1 MAGAAFRIP
10 FNRPSLL
17 GRELEYIRDAVE
29 QGQIS
34 GDGPYT
40 RKCHALLEQ
49 LLGAHR
55 CLLTTSATHAL
66 DLAALLLDLQPGDEV
81 ILPSFTFVSTANAVV
96 LRGARPV
103 FGDVREDTLNL
114 DERLLP
120 GLITARTRAIFPV
133 HYAGVPCEM
142 DAILELA
149 RAKGLRVVED
159 AAQALGT
166 RYRGRPAGTL
176 GDLGCISFHE
186 TKNVSAGEGGALV
199 INDPALVE
207 RAEILREKGT
217 NRSQFFRGQVDKYTW
232 VDVGSSF
239 LPSDILAAF
248 LYAQLQA
255 LDEVA
260 TRRRAIHER
269 YAAGL
274 EDLERRGALR
284 LPHLPAH
291 VESSYHLFYV
301 LCEDLP
307 TRDRLTALLKERGIQ
322 AVFHY
327 VPLHDSPMARRV
339 GVAPASLPV
348 TEALSLRLLRLP
360 FYNTLT
366 PAEQDEVIRAVR
378 DFYGA
383 PDAGAGA

>member
-1 MAGAAFRIP
+1 MAAAPYRIP

-17 GRELEYIRDAVE
+17 GRELDYIRDAIE
-29 QGQIS
+29 RGQIS
-34 GDGPYT
+34 GDGFYT
-40 RKCHALLEQ
+40 KKCHALLEQ
-49 LLGAHR
+49 RLGARR

-66 DLAALLLDLQPGDEV
+66 DLAGMLLDLQPGDEV
-81 ILPSFTFVSTANAVV
+81 ILPSFTFVSTANAIV

-103 FGDVREDTLNL
+103 FADVREDTLNL
-114 DERLLP
+114 DEALLP
-120 GLITARTRAIFPV
+120 GLVTPQTRAIFPV

-142 DAILELA
+142 DPILELA

-166 RYRGRPAGTL
+166 RYHGRPAGTL

-186 TKNVSAGEGGALV
+186 TKNVCCGEGGALV
-199 INDPALVE
+199 VNDAALAE
-207 RAEILREKGT
+207 RAEIMREKGT

-248 LYAQLQA
+248 LYAQLEA

-274 EDLERRGALR
+274 ADLERRGAVR
-284 LPHLPAH
+284 LPRLPAR
-291 VESSYHLFYV
+291 VESSYHLFYL
-301 LCEDLP
+301 LCADLA
-307 TRDRLTALLKERGIQ
+307 TRDRLTAFLKERGIQ

-339 GVAPASLPV
+339 GLTPGSLPV
-348 TEALSLRLLRLP
+348 TEHLSARLLRLP
-360 FYNTLT
+360 FFNSL
-366 PAEQDEVIRAVR
+366 AAADQDDVIRAVH
-378 DFYGA
+378 DFYG
-383 PDAGAGA
+383 GAGA

>member
-1 MAGAAFRIP
+1 MLGAPYRIP

-17 GRELEYIRDAVE
+17 GRELDYIRDAIAL
-29 QGQIS
+29 GQIS
-34 GDGPYT
+34 GDGIYT
-40 RKCHALLEQ
+40 KRCHALLEEA
-49 LLGAHR
+49 LGARR

-66 DLAALLLDLQPGDEV
+66 DLAALLLDLGPGDEV
-81 ILPSFTFVSTANAVV
+81 IMPSFTFVSTANAVV

-103 FGDVREDTLNL
+103 FADIREDTLNL
-114 DERLLP
+114 DETLLA
-120 GLITARTRAIFPV
+120 GMIGNHTRAIFPV

-142 DAILELA
+142 DQILDVA

-159 AAQALGT
+159 AAQALGS

-186 TKNVSAGEGGALV
+186 TKNVSCGEGGALV
-199 INDPALVE
+199 VNDPALVE
-207 RAEILREKGT
+207 RAEIMREKGT

-232 VDVGSSF
+232 VDAGSSF

-255 LDEVA
+255 MGEVA
-260 TRRRAIHER
+260 VRRRAIHER

-274 EDLERRGALR
+274 ADLERRGAVR
-284 LPHLPAH
+284 LPRIPAH
-291 VESSYHLFYV
+291 VESSYHLFHV

-307 TRDRLTALLKERGIQ
+307 TRDRLTAFLKERGIQ

-327 VPLHDSPMARRV
+327 VPLHDSPMAHRV
-339 GVAPASLPV
+339 GLTPVSLPV
-348 TEALSLRLLRLP
+348 TESLAARLLRLP
-360 FYNTLT
+360 FYNTLN
-366 PAEQDEVIRAVR
+366 AEQQDDVIRAVH
-378 DFYGA
+378 DFY
-383 PDAGAGA
+383 AGAGA